1 MIALNNIKG
10 LSNIHNIPKQI
21 LINKDIRLDPY
32 LAQNLTD
39 TPKTTIYDFDI
50 FLKDYGV
57 NLQRPYVWNLIQQQE
72 FILSILLEKPIPPVV
87 AVEIGNNDFAL
98 GNGLKTM
105 LVIDGKQRLMTIKR
119 FLNNEFAVIIDG
131 HPVYLNDFDYD
142 AHLFF
147 IRRISC
153 LTANVYYA
161 GDNPEE
167 PWYISDDMKII
178 LFNFYNFA
186 GTQQEE
192 SHKEMLQ
199 NFLKNKHC

>member
-1 MIALNNIKG
+1 MITLNNIKG

-98 GNGLKTM
+98 GKELRTM

-131 HPVYLNDFDYD
+131 HPAYLNDFDRD
-142 AHLFF
+142 THLFF

-161 GDNPEE
+161 SNNPEE

-199 NFLKNKHC
+199 NFLKK

>member
-1 MIALNNIKG
+1 MLTIFNKFLYD
-10 LSNIHNIPKQI
+10 IPKQI

-98 GNGLKTM
+98 GNGLRTM

-131 HPVYLNDFDYD
+131 HPAYLNDFDRD
-142 AHLFF
+142 THLFF

-161 GDNPEE
+161 SNNPGES
-167 PWYISDDMKII
+167 WYISDDMKII

-199 NFLKNKHC
+199 NFLKK

>member
-1 MIALNNIKG
+1 MITLDNIKG

-32 LAQNLTD
+32 LAQNLMD

-98 GNGLKTM
+98 GNGLRTM

-131 HPVYLNDFDYD
+131 HPAYLNDFDRD
-142 AHLFF
+142 THLFF

-161 GDNPEE
+161 SNNPEE

-199 NFLKNKHC
+199 NFLRK

>member
-1 MIALNNIKG
+1 MITLNNIKG

-98 GNGLKTM
+98 GKELRTM

-131 HPVYLNDFDYD
+131 HPAYLNDFDRD
-142 AHLFF
+142 THLFF

-161 GDNPEE
+161 SNNPDE

-199 NFLKNKHC
+199 NFLKK

>member
-1 MIALNNIKG
+1 MITLNNIKG

-98 GNGLKTM
+98 GKGLRTM

-131 HPVYLNDFDYD
+131 HPAYLNDFDHD
-142 AHLFF
+142 THLFF

-161 GDNPEE
+161 SNNPEE

-199 NFLKNKHC
+199 NFLKK

>member
-1 MIALNNIKG
+1 MITLDNIKG

-98 GNGLKTM
+98 GNRLKTM

-131 HPVYLNDFDYD
+131 HPAYLNDFDYD
-142 AHLFF
+142 THIFF
-147 IRRISC
+147 IRQISC

-186 GTQQEE
+186 GTQQDE

-199 NFLKNKHC
+199 NFLKNTHC

>member
-1 MIALNNIKG
+1 MITLDNIKG

-72 FILSILLEKPIPPVV
+72 FILSILLEKPIPPIV
-87 AVEIGNNDFAL
+87 AVEISNDDFAL

-131 HPVYLNDFDYD
+131 HPAYLNDFDRD
-142 AHLFF
+142 THLFF

-161 GDNPEE
+161 SNNPEE

-199 NFLKNKHC
+199 NFLKK

>member
-1 MIALNNIKG
+1 MITLNNIKG
-10 LSNIHNIPKQI
+10 LSNIHNIPKEI
-21 LINKDIRLDPY
+21 LFNKGLRLDPY
-32 LAQNLTD
+32 LAQNLSD

-98 GNGLKTM
+98 GNGLRTM

-131 HPVYLNDFDYD
+131 HPAYLNDFDRD
-142 AHLFF
+142 THLFF
-147 IRRISC
+147 IRRISR
-153 LTANVYYA
+153 LTADVYYA
-161 GDNPEE
+161 SNNPEE
-167 PWYISDDMKII
+167 RWYISDDMKII

-199 NFLKNKHC
+199 NFLKK

>member
-1 MIALNNIKG
+1 MITLNNIKG

-32 LAQNLTD
+32 LAQNLMD

-72 FILSILLEKPIPPVV
+72 FILSILLEKPIPPIV
-87 AVEIGNNDFAL
+87 AVEISNDDFAR

-119 FLNNEFAVIIDG
+119 FLNNEFAIIIDG

-142 AHLFF
+142 ARIFF

-161 GDNPEE
+161 SDNPGE

-199 NFLKNKHC
+199 NFLKK

>member
-1 MIALNNIKG
+1 MITLDNIKG

-87 AVEIGNNDFAL
+87 AVEIGNNDFTL

-131 HPVYLNDFDYD
+131 HPAYLNDFDYD
-142 AHLFF
+142 THIFF
-147 IRRISC
+147 IRQISC

-199 NFLKNKHC
+199 NFLKK

>member
-1 MIALNNIKG
+1 MITLNNIKG

-98 GNGLKTM
+98 GNRLKTM

-131 HPVYLNDFDYD
+131 HPAYLNDFDYD
-142 AHLFF
+142 THIFF
-147 IRRISC
+147 IRQISC

>member
-1 MIALNNIKG
+1 MITLNNIKG

-87 AVEIGNNDFAL
+87 AVEIGNNDFAP
-98 GNGLKTM
+98 GNGLRTM

-131 HPVYLNDFDYD
+131 HPAYLNDFDRD
-142 AHLFF
+142 THLFF

-161 GDNPEE
+161 SNNPEE

-199 NFLKNKHC
+199 NFLKK

>member
-1 MIALNNIKG
+1 MITLNNIKG

-98 GNGLKTM
+98 GKEWRTM

-131 HPVYLNDFDYD
+131 HPAYLNDFDRD
-142 AHLFF
+142 THLFF

-161 GDNPEE
+161 SNNPEE

-199 NFLKNKHC
+199 NFLKK

>member
-1 MIALNNIKG
+1 MITLDNIKG

-98 GNGLKTM
+98 GKELRTM

-131 HPVYLNDFDYD
+131 HPAYLNDFDRD
-142 AHLFF
+142 THLFF

-161 GDNPEE
+161 SNNPEE

-199 NFLKNKHC
+199 NFLKK

>member
-1 MIALNNIKG
+1 MITLNNIKG

-32 LAQNLTD
+32 LAQNLMD

-57 NLQRPYVWNLIQQQE
+57 NLQRSYVWNLIQQQE

-87 AVEIGNNDFAL
+87 AVEIGDNDFAL
-98 GNGLKTM
+98 GNGLRTM

-131 HPVYLNDFDYD
+131 HPAYLNDFDYD

-161 GDNPEE
+161 SDNPGE

-199 NFLKNKHC
+199 NFLKK

>member
-1 MIALNNIKG
+1 MITLNNIKG

-32 LAQNLTD
+32 LAQNLMD

-98 GNGLKTM
+98 GKGLRTM

-131 HPVYLNDFDYD
+131 HPAYLNDFDRD
-142 AHLFF
+142 THLFF

-161 GDNPEE
+161 SNNPEE

-186 GTQQEE
+186 GTPQEE

-199 NFLKNKHC
+199 NFLKK

>member
-1 MIALNNIKG
+1 MITLDNIKG

-98 GNGLKTM
+98 GNGLRTM

-131 HPVYLNDFDYD
+131 HPAYLNDFDRD
-142 AHLFF
+142 THLFF

-161 GDNPEE
+161 SNNPEE

-199 NFLKNKHC
+199 NFLKK

>member
-1 MIALNNIKG
+1 MITLNNIKG

-32 LAQNLTD
+32 LAQNLSD

-87 AVEIGNNDFAL
+87 AVEIDNNDFAL
-98 GNGLKTM
+98 GNGLRTM

-131 HPVYLNDFDYD
+131 HPAYLNDFDYD
-142 AHLFF
+142 TRIIF
-147 IRRISC
+147 IRQISC

-161 GDNPEE
+161 GDNPGES
-167 PWYISDDMKII
+167 WYISDDMKII

>member
-1 MIALNNIKG
+1 MITLNNIQG

-98 GNGLKTM
+98 GNGLRTM

-131 HPVYLNDFDYD
+131 YPVYLKDFDYD
-142 AHLFF
+142 AHIFF

-161 GDNPEE
+161 SDDPGE

-199 NFLKNKHC
+199 NFLKK

>member
-1 MIALNNIKG
+1 MITLDNIKG

-98 GNGLKTM
+98 GKGLRTM

-161 GDNPEE
+161 SNNPGE

-199 NFLKNKHC
+199 NFLKK

>member
-1 MIALNNIKG
+1 MITLDNIKG

-98 GNGLKTM
+98 GNRLKTM

-131 HPVYLNDFDYD
+131 HPAYLNDFDYD
-142 AHLFF
+142 THIFF
-147 IRRISC
+147 IRQISC

>member
-1 MIALNNIKG
+1 MITLNNIKG

-32 LAQNLTD
+32 LAQNLMD

-87 AVEIGNNDFAL
+87 AVEIGDNDFAR

-105 LVIDGKQRLMTIKR
+105 LVIDGKQRLMTIKH
-119 FLNNEFAVIIDG
+119 FLNNEFAIIIDG

-142 AHLFF
+142 ARIFF

-161 GDNPEE
+161 SDNPGE

-199 NFLKNKHC
+199 NFLKK

>member
-1 MIALNNIKG
+1 MITLDNIKG

-98 GNGLKTM
+98 GKELRTM

-131 HPVYLNDFDYD
+131 HPAYLNDFDRD
-142 AHLFF
+142 THLFF
-147 IRRISC
+147 IRQIAR
-153 LTANVYYA
+153 LTADVYYA
-161 GDNPEE
+161 SNNPEE

-199 NFLKNKHC
+199 NFLKK

>member
-1 MIALNNIKG
+1 MITLDNIKG

-50 FLKDYGV
+50 FLKNYGV

-98 GNGLKTM
+98 GKGLRTM

-131 HPVYLNDFDYD
+131 HPVYLNDFDYE

-161 GDNPEE
+161 SNNPEE

-199 NFLKNKHC
+199 NFLKK

>member
-1 MIALNNIKG
+1 MITLDNIKG

-21 LINKDIRLDPY
+21 LINKDIMLDPY

-87 AVEIGNNDFAL
+87 AVEIGNDDFAL
-98 GNGLKTM
+98 GKGLRTM

-131 HPVYLNDFDYD
+131 RPAYLNDFDHD
-142 AHLFF
+142 AHIFF

-161 GDNPEE
+161 SNNPGE

-199 NFLKNKHC
+199 NFLKK

>member
-1 MIALNNIKG
+1 MITRNNIKG
-10 LSNIHNIPKQI
+10 LSNIHNIPNQI

-87 AVEIGNNDFAL
+87 AVEIDNNDFAL
-98 GNGLKTM
+98 GNGLRTM

-131 HPVYLNDFDYD
+131 HPAYLNDFDYD
-142 AHLFF
+142 TRIFF
-147 IRRISC
+147 IRQISC